1 MNVRTRALSMLHSS
15 RRHQAEVRQCL
26 GRAECRRDAGLTH
39 NIVSADSTMSVL
51 KSVLDTDGKCSVHQ
65 SINQSLNQPT
75 TISQSLINR

>member
-15 RRHQAEVRQCL
+15 RRHQAEDRQCL

-39 NIVSADSTMSVL
+39 NTVSADSTTSVL

-65 SINQSLNQPT
+65 SINHLINQP
-75 TISQSLINR
+75 QSVNH

>member
-39 NIVSADSTMSVL
+39 NIVS
-51 KSVLDTDGKCSVHQ
+51 VLDTDGKCSVHQ
-65 SINQSLNQPT
+65 SINHLINQP
-75 TISQSLINR
+75 QSVNH